1 MLSDSFEAK
10 LRVSQ
15 SENHD
20 LLDRIKKL
28 KDVQVAA
35 LNAENEA
42 FKKSVLNFAYAQN
55 PASAPSSSFCIR
67 DSADLRLLW
76 KSCSCQLDVL
86 PPYSLV
92 SALNAFSTRVFHPW
106 NFCSSKK
113 VDVRHERVEGVAIG
127 RFHAYV
133 GSLPSRFRPC
143 QYPQFRL
150 SIKHVILFGH
160 TVVWLDLKLHCG
172 ILRSVNLSSAS
183 RITWGFLRCDDNFH
197 LFRLL

>member
-1 MLSDSFEAK
+1 MASCTSLTEGFLQAIQNLKDNYQALQMLSDSFEAK

-92 SALNAFSTRVFHPW
+92 SALNAFSTRVFHP
-106 NFCSSKK
+106 
-113 VDVRHERVEGVAIG
+113 
-127 RFHAYV
+127 
-133 GSLPSRFRPC
+133 
-143 QYPQFRL
+143 
-150 SIKHVILFGH
+150 
-160 TVVWLDLKLHCG
+160 
-172 ILRSVNLSSAS
+172 
-183 RITWGFLRCDDNFH
+183 
-197 LFRLL
+197 